1 MSTERNVLAIALQ
14 SIKND
19 DIDQLDRALRI
30 MPIEKLKDNRE
41 TLLSTFLALAAQYG
55 RAEAAHMIMD
65 RWKVVYPDNDK
76 ISMLARLFMQMVI
89 TVPTLAFLASIDK
102 SYTYVE
108 LIDELSEWD
117 SSEEVI
123 TACGRADE
131 IFGQQPHSTYEMLR
145 ARAVE
150 LGNFRV
156 EEYLIDKIS
165 ETAPY
170 APKPQRIHNKLA
182 QFYPEY
188 ENRLPTQEELDQL
201 AEQEGQIDMEE
212 IAIPD
217 DEEAVEILT
226 AGLEDVGIAMT
237 EIELAKKLLRQE
249 FAKSEGRKWELLNPV
264 LENREQ
270 LSLEGDRLLFWIYGA
285 SNPLVNQD
293 LTLDTPSA
301 KYGGCRMFLCD
312 LFDYNE
318 EYDYIEDWFL
328 GYCEECLLKIRY
340 RHYAVRMP
348 REHGGWQGCF
358 CSWKCVQDRQSF
370 IETDSGE
377 PNLLLRDMIE
387 AFAKKTEEV
396 GIQDR
401 IE

>member
-19 DIDQLDRALRI
+19 DIEQLEKALKV

-41 TLLSTFLALAAQYG
+41 TLLSTFLALASQYG
-55 RAEAAHMIMD
+55 RAEAAESILE
-65 RWKVVYPDNDK
+65 RWKVVYPDNDR
-76 ISMLARLFMQMVI
+76 ISMLSRIFMKMVI
-89 TVPTLAFLASIDK
+89 TLPTLAFLVSINK
-102 SYTYVE
+102 TYTYVE

-131 IFGQQPHSTYEMLR
+131 IFGQQSYSTYEMLR

-156 EEYLIDKIS
+156 EEYLIDKMA
-165 ETAPY
+165 ETSPEI
-170 APKPQRIHNKLA
+170 PKPERIHNKLA
-182 QFYPEY
+182 KFYSQFNEK
-188 ENRLPTQEELDQL
+188 LPSQEELDIL
-201 AEQEGQIDMEE
+201 AEQESKSDLTEVDID
-212 IAIPD
+212 D
-217 DEEAVEILT
+217 DEALEILT
-226 AGLEDVGIAMT
+226 AGLEEVGIAIE

-249 FAKSEGRKWELLNPV
+249 FSKSRKWELLKPV
-264 LENREQ
+264 LENRKQ
-270 LSLEGDRLLFWIYGA
+270 LTLESDRLLFWIYGPT
-285 SNPLVNQD
+285 NPLVNQD
-293 LTLDTPSA
+293 LTLNTPSA

-318 EYDYIEDWFL
+318 EDDYLEDWFL
-328 GYCEECLLKIRY
+328 GYCEECLLRIPY
-340 RHYAVRMP
+340 RHYSVRMP

-358 CSWKCVQDRQSF
+358 CSWKCVQERQKF
-370 IETDSGE
+370 IEIDSGE
-377 PNLLLRDMIE
+377 PNLLLKDMIE

-401 IE
+401 VYE